1 MLYKTTLILLI
12 ALCYLP
18 PYSQNTTIV
27 AKETANNTLFVKTQ
41 RTWLMNSDFTA
52 PTMRYAPYIT
62 KPPNSSSS
70 GHLSMFNSV
79 GAGLSFNFGEMTQMF
94 RPSPGSTRREIAAT
108 TLENYFGF
116 GLGLL
121 FSVAGEQNR
130 TYSLAPNFGIQ
141 ILDFQLGVG
150 YELGSSDASESRFFY
165 ALDYKLR
172 LKNIT
177 SYFKLH
183 KRLKN

>member
-1 MLYKTTLILLI
+1 MLCSRVLPLHSQSTPTT
-12 ALCYLP
+12 
-18 PYSQNTTIV
+18 
-27 AKETANNTLFVKTQ
+27 AKESIGTISVKTQ

-62 KPPNSSSS
+62 RPPNSSSS

-94 RPSPGSTRREIAAT
+94 RPSPDSTRREIAAT

-165 ALDYKLR
+165 SLGYKLR
-172 LKNIT
+172 FKNIN
-177 SYFKLH
+177 SYLRMNKII
-183 KRLKN
+183 RNER